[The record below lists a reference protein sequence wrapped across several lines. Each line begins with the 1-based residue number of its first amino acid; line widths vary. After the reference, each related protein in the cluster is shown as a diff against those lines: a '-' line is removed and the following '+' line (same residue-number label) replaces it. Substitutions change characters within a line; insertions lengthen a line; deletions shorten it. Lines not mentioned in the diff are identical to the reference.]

1 MTRYFLV
8 FLSNHPHT
16 LQRILSV
23 IQNLLKKYTKS
34 QLWESRL
41 FWGID
46 NSLNNMWTRGFVCI
60 FIRTIFIAKFCQL
73 WPFVFWDAKPIYD
86 NKKFYLTFF
95 LPRKFR
101 GNRGFFFSTY
111 FLLKSTFL
119 TPIWVIFL
127 CFIWWNWFWSKY
139 FLSNQI
145 WIRFAKHIYTLK
157 DITIAFLRP
166 ICIPFITK
174 GRAVSS

>member
-1 MTRYFLV
+1 MIRYFLV

-41 FWGID
+41 FGGID

-60 FIRTIFIAKFCQL
+60 FIRTIFIAKSCQL

-101 GNRGFFFSTY
+101 GNSGFFSFFQLISY
-111 FLLKSTFL
+111 LNQHFLHPYGLFFCALFDEIDFEANIS
-119 TPIWVIFL
+119 
-127 CFIWWNWFWSKY
+127 
-139 FLSNQI
+139 
-145 WIRFAKHIYTLK
+145 
-157 DITIAFLRP
+157 
-166 ICIPFITK
+166 
-174 GRAVSS
+174 